1 VGLPQLES
9 KAILRFQDSQWV
21 TKAAGTWSFHES
33 LCEVAKGDAEDEREG
48 SKLYFPRQKLKIIL
62 EQPTNEANDYR
73 ILLVKN
79 FNKASATLDPDEV
92 LANHL
97 YWTYTGYQSF
107 SDRLAGKEKWKVI
120 RDINF
125 NWSTKD
131 GGSERKELF
140 INLPA
145 CNVEYDED
153 IIAGSTN
160 KNALF
165 LFVETNATV
174 SSANHGIRYYLN
186 YKFIDS

>member
-1 VGLPQLES
+1 
-9 KAILRFQDSQWV
+9 LRFQDLQWV
-21 TKAAGTWSFHES
+21 TKAAGTWLFYES

-79 FNKASATLDPDEV
+79 FNKASVIFDPDEV
-92 LANHL
+92 LANYL
-97 YWTYTGYQSF
+97 YWIYMGYQSF
-107 SDRLAGKEKWKVI
+107 SDCLVGKEKWKVI

-125 NWSTKD
+125 NWFIKD

-140 INLPA
+140 INLPV

-153 IIAGSTN
+153 IIAGSMN

-165 LFVETNATV
+165 LFVEINATV
-174 SSANHGIRYYLN
+174 LFVNHGIRYYFN
-186 YKFIDS
+186 YKFIDF